1 MMLDGRMSDGT
12 ADMSATPRPWH
23 GRPKSTR
30 GMRVAIIHYW
40 LVGMR
45 GGEKVLE
52 SLLRMFPEAEI
63 FTHVYVPEKVSPLI
77 RSHKVHTTSIAR
89 LPMASRFYQKYLP
102 LMPRALEELDLAGFD
117 LVISSEAGPAK
128 GVIPPPDAVHICYCH
143 SPMRYLWDQYHV
155 YRYNAGFLTR
165 RIMPR
170 MAAQLRTW
178 DTVSAARVDAFAAN
192 SRHVAKRVNKYW
204 RREAAVV
211 HPPVA
216 VDDFAPVPKA
226 DRGGFY
232 LWAGELAPYKRPDI
246 AVEAFNRLGK
256 PLIVIGGPGKTER
269 ALAKTAN
276 GNIRFL
282 GHVPLDKLQRYLAS
296 CKALIFP
303 GEEDFG
309 ILPVEAMASGRPV
322 IAYGRGGALDT
333 VIDRKTGLLFQD
345 QSVDG
350 LVKAVEQFE
359 REQLEDLDPAA
370 LVAHA
375 RKFDEA
381 NFRRGIAALL
391 ASQGVQYEM
400 VAVSGA
406 ASG

>member
-1 MMLDGRMSDGT
+1 MTLESPFPIRGFDPVDTGPTRVQ
-12 ADMSATPRPWH
+12 RQV
-23 GRPKSTR
+23 STT

-52 SLLRMFPEAEI
+52 ALLRMFPDAEI
-63 FTHVYVPEKVSPLI
+63 FTHVYQPDRVSPLI
-77 RSHKVHTTSIAR
+77 RSHKVHTTSISR
-89 LPMASRFYQKYLP
+89 LPMAPRFYQKYLAM
-102 LMPRALEELDLAGFD
+102 MPRALEEIDLSGFD

-128 GVIPPPDAVHICYCH
+128 GVISPPDSVHVCYCH

-155 YRYNAGFLTR
+155 YRENAGFLTR

-170 MAAQLRTW
+170 MAADLRAW
-178 DTVSAARVDAFAAN
+178 DVVSAARVDGFAAN
-192 SRHVAKRVNKYW
+192 SRHVAQRINKYW
-204 RREAAVV
+204 RRQADIV

-216 VDDFAPVPKA
+216 VEDFSPVA
-226 DRGGFY
+226 GVDRGGFY

-246 AVEAFNRLGK
+246 AIEAFNRLNE
-256 PLIVIGGPGKTER
+256 PLIVIGGPTGTER

-276 GNIRFL
+276 DNIRFL
-282 GHVPLDKLQRYLAS
+282 GHMPFDKLKKYLAC

-333 VIDRKTGLLFQD
+333 VIDGETGLLFPD
-345 QSVDG
+345 QSADG
-350 LVKAVEQFE
+350 LVEAVERFE
-359 REQLEDLDPAA
+359 RERLEHLDPAA
-370 LVAHA
+370 LVKHA
-375 RKFDEA
+375 RRFDETS
-381 NFRRGIAALL
+381 FRAGIKRLL
-391 ASQGVQYEM
+391 ASQGVSYE
-400 VAVSGA
+400 APDDGDQITA
-406 ASG
+406 